1 MEQRLTRGE
10 LERMTSDLVERLRVP
25 FDKAVTDWKA
35 KTQKS
40 LTDIHHGA
48 GRRLDPDAHGG
59 RVRQAAHRGK
69 EPHKGVNP
77 DEVVAAGA
85 ALQAGVLKGEV
96 KDILLLDV
104 TPLSLGIETKGGVMT
119 KLIERN
125 TTIPTRR
132 SEVFTTADD
141 GQSEVDV
148 KVFQGEREMTYGN
161 KLLGN
166 FQLVGIPPAPRGVP
180 QIEVTFDIDANGIV
194 NVSAK
199 DRGTGKEQSMTITGG
214 TALPKDDIDRMV
226 REAEQYAEEDRRR
239 REAAEAKNRAEQL
252 VYQTEKSL
260 KDYGDKIFDEDRSTV
275 ESALTNL
282 KEKLAGDDTVAI
294 TSATEALQQA
304 SYKLAEAVYAQAQ
317 PGPGEAQA
325 GPTTTADQGTAQGD
339 GDVVDAEIIDEGDQD
354 KDQQKG
360 LNPHDPE
367 EVTVMSVSRW
377 DPFQDLLAI
386 QDEMNQAFGR
396 ARQSQGGGR
405 VRAPAL
411 DISERKDAYVVTVEV
426 PGVNATTSTSPWRM
440 ACSPSRVSAT
450 SAASPASSS
459 TTGWSAATAAS
470 AARSPCH
477 PRCRRTPSRPR
488 SRTGCSR
495 WSCPRPRRPSR
506 RRSPSAPAAGASRC
520 RDVDPGRRRLD
531 PAHATGEGRRSAASP
546 ARGDTVKNTDA
557 QQAVSASPTPPRRAR
572 PSWPRRSR
580 RPMPPLTPRS
590 RPTRPPRT
598 RPRSRPRQLPSP
610 SVPTRTPLT
619 PRTPP
624 RPSRRSRPRRRD
636 RGRPGEGT
644 GRGREL
650 PGRSAPAPG
659 RLRQLPQAHPARADG
674 QGRLRLPGAGGAAAA
689 GAGQLRA
696 CRVFGRAFARLR
708 PHAQGRRDGLRRAP
722 RGHGG
727 EGLVKIEAEGKPFD
741 PERHEAVIAVEQEDT
756 EPGMVVDIVRTGYEL
771 RGRAG
776 APPW

>member
-1 MEQRLTRGE
+1 MHLGGDDWDQRVVEWLLTTFKNNHGIDLSNDKMAMQRLREAAEKAKIELSSTLETTINLPFITATPEGPLHMEQRLTRGE

-40 LTDIHHGA
+40 LTDIHHVV
-48 GRRLDPDAHGG
+48 LVGG
-59 RVRQAAHRGK
+59 STRMPMVVEFVKQLTGGK

-77 DEVVAAGA
+77 DEVVAVGA

-260 KDYGDKIFDEDRSTV
+260 KDYGDKISDEDRSAV

-317 PGPGEAQA
+317 PGPGQAQA
-325 GPTTTADQGTAQGD
+325 GTTTTADQGTAQGD

-354 KDQQKG
+354 RPAEG
-360 LNPHDPE
+360 GMNPHDQE

-386 QDEMNQAFGR
+386 QDEMNQVFGR
-396 ARQSQGGGR
+396 ARQGQGGGR
-405 VRAPAL
+405 VWAPAL

-426 PGVNATTSTSPWRM
+426 PGVNADDLDITLEDGLLTIQGERQFTSES
-440 ACSPSRVSAT
+440 SEQQYHRVE
-450 SAASPASSS
+450 
-459 TTGWSAATAAS
+459 
-470 AARSPCH
+470 
-477 PRCRRTPSRPR
+477 RRYGSF
-488 SRTGCSR
+488 
-495 WSCPRPRRPSR
+495 
-506 RRSPSAPAAGASRC
+506 RRSITLPSQVQADAIEASFENGVLEVVVPKAEEAKPKKITVRAGGGRRC
-520 RDVDPGRRRLD
+520 GDVDP
-531 PAHATGEGRRSAASP
+531 A
-546 ARGDTVKNTDA
+546 GDA
-557 QQAVSASPTPPRRAR
+557 
-572 PSWPRRSR
+572 
-580 RPMPPLTPRS
+580 
-590 RPTRPPRT
+590 
-598 RPRSRPRQLPSP
+598 
-610 SVPTRTPLT
+610 
-619 PRTPP
+619 
-624 RPSRRSRPRRRD
+624 
-636 RGRPGEGT
+636 
-644 GRGREL
+644 
-650 PGRSAPAPG
+650 
-659 RLRQLPQAHPARADG
+659 
-674 QGRLRLPGAGGAAAA
+674 
-689 GAGQLRA
+689 
-696 CRVFGRAFARLR
+696 
-708 PHAQGRRDGLRRAP
+708 
-722 RGHGG
+722 
-727 EGLVKIEAEGKPFD
+727 
-741 PERHEAVIAVEQEDT
+741 
-756 EPGMVVDIVRTGYEL
+756 
-771 RGRAG
+771 
-776 APPW
+776 